1 MKFVS
6 LPLSQEDKEGGGLF
20 DPNGLWLLEVSFKSM
35 EFSGSFLAMKYS
47 FTNSL
52 ETRGVV

>member
-1 MKFVS
+1 MKLVS
-6 LPLSQEDKEGGGLF
+6 LPLSQEDKGGGGLF
-20 DPNGLWLLEVSFKSM
+20 DPNGLGLLEVSFKPM
-35 EFSGSFLAMKYS
+35 VFSGSFLAMKYS